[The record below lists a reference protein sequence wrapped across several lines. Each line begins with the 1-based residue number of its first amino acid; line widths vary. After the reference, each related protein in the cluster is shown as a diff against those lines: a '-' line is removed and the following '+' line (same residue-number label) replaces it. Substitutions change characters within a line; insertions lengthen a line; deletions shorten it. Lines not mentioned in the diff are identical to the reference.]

1 MKNNTRNLIINNN
14 MKKIS
19 KIIAIIPARGGSK
32 GIPKKNIKKL
42 AGKPLI
48 YYTISEVKKSK
59 FISKII
65 VSTDSKQIEKIA
77 KNLGSETII
86 RPKKL
91 AKDNSSSLDVVQH
104 VIKNLESLHYF
115 DVDIVIVLQPTSP
128 LRTVTDIDSAIKLF
142 LNSKCDSVIGM
153 TEVTHPPEFMYR
165 LTKKKIKPLIKTKI
179 KSKRR
184 QDMPKTYQI
193 NGAIYICNRDLIMK
207 KHTMFGKNIVP
218 YLMPIERSLDI
229 DTMFDLDLA
238 KTILK
243 NKFIQSN

>member
-1 MKNNTRNLIINNN
+1 MRNLIINNN

-32 GIPKKNIKKL
+32 RIPKKNIKKL
-42 AGKPLI
+42 IDKPLI
-48 YYTISEVKKSK
+48 YYTISEAKKSK

-77 KNLGSETII
+77 KNLGTETII

-91 AKDNSSSLDVVQH
+91 AQDNSSSLDVVQH
-104 VIKNLESLHYF
+104 VIKNLESLNYF
-115 DVDIVIVLQPTSP
+115 DIIILLQPTSP
-128 LRTVTDIDSAIKLF
+128 LRTVTDIDSAINLF
-142 LNSKCDSVIGM
+142 LKSKCDSVIGM

-165 LTKKKIKPLIKTKI
+165 ITNKKIKPLIKTKI

-218 YLMPIERSLDI
+218 YLMPIERSIDI
-229 DTMFDLDLA
+229 DTMFDFDLA

-243 NKFIQSN
+243 NKFYSK

>member
-1 MKNNTRNLIINNN
+1 MKNNTKNLIINSN
-14 MKKIS
+14 MKKIL

-32 GIPKKNIKKL
+32 GIHKKNIKKL
-42 AGKPLI
+42 VGKPLI
-48 YYTISEVKKSK
+48 SYTLSEVKKPK

-91 AKDNSSSLDVVQH
+91 AQDNSSSLDVVQH
-104 VIKNLESLHYF
+104 VIKNLEPLNYF
-115 DVDIVIVLQPTSP
+115 DIVIVLQPTSP
-128 LRTVTDIDSAIKLF
+128 LRTVVDIDSAIELF
-142 LNSKCDSVIGM
+142 LKSKCDSVIGM

-165 LTKKKIKPLIKTKI
+165 IINKKIKPLIKTKI

-193 NGAIYICNRDLIMK
+193 NGAIYICNRNLIMK

-218 YLMPIERSLDI
+218 YLMPSERSIDI
-229 DTMFDLDLA
+229 DTMFDFDLA

-243 NKFIQSN
+243 NKLYSK